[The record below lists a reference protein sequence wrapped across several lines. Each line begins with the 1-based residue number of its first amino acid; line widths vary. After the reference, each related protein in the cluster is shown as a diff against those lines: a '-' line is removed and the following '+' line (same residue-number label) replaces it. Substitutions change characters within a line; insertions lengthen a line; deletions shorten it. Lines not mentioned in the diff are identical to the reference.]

1 MFIWP
6 EKNSSLH
13 IFYKLHRQTADEH
26 KHLLNKIYRYNH
38 FINTTSLNLIHYL
51 LTIHVLSTKY
61 AVRAAGSTMYDGLY
75 STFLST
81 QTIILQSLLWHI
93 EYVHRRILQHPCTPT
108 CTCVCMCAYAPCLA
122 ASRMSSFASS
132 TTETHKHTWH
142 CNDVTYI

>member
-81 QTIILQSLLWHI
+81 QTFVLHSLAYTSSNLGSIHAHQRVHVHVRRTCMYI
-93 EYVHRRILQHPCTPT
+93 YV
-108 CTCVCMCAYAPCLA
+108 PCLA